1 MGWPVERIVA
11 VCGPVTTAGRG
22 ITREEG
28 RVMTAV
34 GEVPVA
40 VHRARNTNRVTV
52 HVGPIPNLTPE
63 QADRL
68 LTLLRA
74 VPPYPKPAGRTV
86 PGEPVAW
93 EVGGEG

>member
-1 MGWPVERIVA
+1 
-11 VCGPVTTAGRG
+11 
-22 ITREEG
+22 
-28 RVMTAV
+28 MTAV
-34 GEVPVA
+34 GELPVA
-40 VHRARNTNRVTV
+40 LHGAKNVSRVTV